1 MRKVSATRENV
12 MAARVT
18 NLTNDQRQ
26 MVATALYQLADAYE
40 NESEITSEGDETR
53 QFMRLASEARELAA
67 MIEQF
72 KHVTGIS

>member
-26 MVATALYQLADAYE
+26 LVATALYQLADAYE

-53 QFMRLASEARELAA
+53 QLMRLASEARELAA